1 MAVDWTV
8 FPARMVTHYT
18 RQIKI
23 KVTEWEQQESTLA
36 LERWLSFF
44 ELLAEKIKR
53 TRLTYDKSFPIA
65 NIA

>member
-1 MAVDWTV
+1 
-8 FPARMVTHYT
+8 MVTHYT

-53 TRLTYDKSFPIA
+53 TRLTYDKSFPVA